1 MCFFKFL
8 PFCILVCMTFS
19 SVFGDTGLTI
29 YNQNFAVV
37 HDEVSLDLKKGE
49 NEIEVTAITAHV
61 EPHSVILRD
70 PSGKRILQILEQ
82 NYRSD
87 PVSQNLLLNIYEGQ
101 TIDFL
106 VQKQD
111 KQEIVKGKI
120 IRSSYVPHQNAWQQ
134 YGNYYYQRQMAYV
147 SGVSGQPIVE
157 IDGKL
162 RFGLPGV
169 PLFPSLSEESI
180 LKPTLHWIIESS
192 EGGKFNGELNYVT
205 GGMRW
210 EMDYNVISPYESDI
224 LDLVGWVSIDNQ
236 SGKTFENS
244 RIKLMAGDV
253 SKIQPQDLNDAYMA
267 RSSFEVGNA
276 RASQVTEKSFDE
288 YHLYTLKRSTTL
300 RDRETKQV
308 EMIRISGI
316 PSKRVY
322 VYDGA
327 KIDHN
332 RYRGWGWQSIRDD
345 RNYGTISNPKIWV
358 MREFENSKE
367 NHLGIPLPK
376 GRARFYRRD
385 QDGQLEF
392 TGENM
397 IDHTAKD
404 EVVRIYTGNAFDLVG
419 ERRQTHYETN
429 HSQHWTKETFEIIL
443 RNHSDK
449 NAEIL
454 VVEHLY
460 RWFNWKIEEPSHT
473 YLKTDSKNIE
483 FSVQVKPD
491 EEKKITYRVYY
502 SW

>member
-1 MCFFKFL
+1 
-8 PFCILVCMTFS
+8 
-19 SVFGDTGLTI
+19 
-29 YNQNFAVV
+29 
-37 HDEVSLDLKKGE
+37 
-49 NEIEVTAITAHV
+49 
-61 EPHSVILRD
+61 
-70 PSGKRILQILEQ
+70 
-82 NYRSD
+82 
-87 PVSQNLLLNIYEGQ
+87 
-101 TIDFL
+101 
-106 VQKQD
+106 
-111 KQEIVKGKI
+111 
-120 IRSSYVPHQNAWQQ
+120 
-134 YGNYYYQRQMAYV
+134 
-147 SGVSGQPIVE
+147 
-157 IDGKL
+157 
-162 RFGLPGV
+162 
-169 PLFPSLSEESI
+169 
-180 LKPTLHWIIESS
+180 
-192 EGGKFNGELNYVT
+192 
-205 GGMRW
+205 
-210 EMDYNVISPYESDI
+210 

-267 RSSFEVGNA
+267 RSSFEGGNA
-276 RASQVTEKSFDE
+276 RAPHVTEKSFDE
-288 YHLYTLKRSTTL
+288 YHLYNLNRRTTL

-316 PSKRVY
+316 PSKRIY

-332 RYRGWGWQSIRDD
+332 RYRGWNWQSIRDD
-345 RNYGTISNPKIWV
+345 RNFGTISNPKIWV

-419 ERRQTHYETN
+419 ERRQTYYETN
-429 HSQHWTKETFEIIL
+429 HSEHWTKETFEIIL

-449 NAEIL
+449 KAEIL

-483 FSVQVKPD
+483 FRVQVKPD